1 MISRRRGGAPRI
13 LGAAAI
19 MVIGAVAL
27 IAAACGGSSSNKTPT
42 SAPTTAAAP
51 TSSASNASTG
61 AYPPTEGS
69 SGASSSTPGAA
80 ASGGTATVNIATS
93 GTARFVDDKGMS
105 LYVFQKDTP
114 NSGKSPC
121 SGGCST
127 AWPALT
133 VPAGTQPTAGQGV
146 DGLAT
151 ITRDDGTMHV
161 TYDGLPLYYYGGDK
175 AAGDTNGMSIPN
187 WALATP

>member
-1 MISRRRGGAPRI
+1 MISRRRGGASRI
-13 LGAAAI
+13 IGAGAV

-27 IAAACGGSSSNKTPT
+27 MAAACGGSSSSNTPT
-42 SAPTTAAAP
+42 SAPPTTAPATATVAAP
-51 TSSASNASTG
+51 PTASSTESSSTTGASTG
-61 AYPPTEGS
+61 
-69 SGASSSTPGAA
+69 
-80 ASGGTATVNIATS
+80 GGTATVNIASS
-93 GTARFVDDKGMS
+93 GTSRFVDDKGMS

-114 NSGKSPC
+114 NSGKSAC

-133 VPAGTQPTAGQGV
+133 VPAGTQPTPGQGV

-151 ITRDDGTMHV
+151 ITRDDGTMQV
-161 TYDGLPLYYYGGDK
+161 TYDGLPLYYYGGDS
-175 AAGDTNGMSIPN
+175 APGDTMGMNIPN